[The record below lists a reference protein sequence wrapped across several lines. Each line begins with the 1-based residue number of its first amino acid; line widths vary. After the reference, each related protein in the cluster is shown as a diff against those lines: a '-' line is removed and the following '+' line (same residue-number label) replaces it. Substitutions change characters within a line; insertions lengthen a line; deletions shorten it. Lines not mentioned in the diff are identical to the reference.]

1 LARIGLCSAYNA
13 KQCKSYRETIV
24 DNMYIRKVFRP
35 LGIVI
40 VSLTLVTMIVSA
52 SALGSS
58 LAQGEQKFSSNMT
71 DKEEVVGVHSPEI
84 GFEEN
89 IDSVNGTVQR
99 SEMTYP
105 TMEAGMVEN
114 QTVTTIKHNTTQFQ
128 QIDNSQFKKAPEFA
142 QISGYINTPNNNSPI
157 TLSSLKG
164 KVVLV
169 YIWTYTC
176 INSIRPMPYID
187 DWNQKYSDKGLVTV
201 GVHSPEFE
209 FEKNHANVKDA
220 VKRFGITYPV
230 IIDSDHGTWNA
241 YENNYWPRFYLIDTQ
256 GYIRYDHIGEGD
268 YNQIEKAIQSLVAE
282 RAFLMGAKEIS
293 FNKKPTTLINP
304 ASLYYVDLGQRIT
317 PEIYVGYNT
326 ARTPLGNPEG
336 FKPDQTVS
344 YSIPSNTN
352 FKPSIVYLQGKW
364 KNNPDSMELQSDT
377 GRIALLYYAKSLN
390 IIAGGKGEGTVS
402 NDNEDKLGAG
412 GYGQAAGNSTSYISD
427 KSLGQDLSSDGSFRI
442 DGQRLYNLAIHNNYA
457 AHYILIDIKGKGFQ
471 FYTFTFG

>member
-1 LARIGLCSAYNA
+1 
-13 KQCKSYRETIV
+13 
-24 DNMYIRKVFRP
+24 MYIRKVLRL

-40 VSLTLVTMIVSA
+40 ASLALVTMIVTA
-52 SALGSS
+52 NGNLLNSS
-58 LAQGEQKFSSNMT
+58 FAQGEQNFTAKMT
-71 DKEEVVGVHSPEI
+71 DKEEVVGIHSPES

-89 IDSVNGTVQR
+89 IDSVKGAIQR
-99 SEMTYP
+99 SEMTFP
-105 TMEAGMVEN
+105 AMEAGMVKN
-114 QTVTTIKHNTTQFQ
+114 QTVTTIKLNTTQFQ
-128 QIDNSQFKKAPEFA
+128 QIDKSQFKMAPEFA

-187 DWNQKYSDKGLVTV
+187 DWNQKYSDKGLVIV

-268 YNQIEKAIQSLVAE
+268 YNQIEKSIQSLVAE
-282 RAFLMGAKEIS
+282 RAYLMGAKEIS
-293 FNKKPTTLINP
+293 FSTKPRTQISP
-304 ASLYYVDLGQRIT
+304 GSLYYIDLRQSTT
-317 PEIYVGYNT
+317 PEIYIGYNT

-344 YSIPSNTN
+344 YSIPSNTS
-352 FKPSIVYLQGKW
+352 FKPSIAYLQGKW

-377 GRIALLYYAKSLN
+377 GRIALLYYGKSVN
-390 IIAGGKGEGTVS
+390 IIAGGKGGGIVS
-402 NDNEDKLGAG
+402 NDNDDKLGAG
-412 GYGQAAGNSTSYISD
+412 GYEQAAGNSTANISD
-427 KSLGQDLSSDGSFRI
+427 NSLGQDLSSDGSFRI
-442 DGQRLYNLAIHNNYA
+442 DGQRLYNLAIHDNYA

>member
-13 KQCKSYRETIV
+13 RQCKSYRETIV

-402 NDNEDKLGAG
+402 NNNDDKLGAG
-412 GYGQAAGNSTSYISD
+412 GYGQAAGNSTSNISD
-427 KSLGQDLSSDGSFRI
+427 NSLGQDLSSDGSFRI